1 MMIRV
6 LLIFCSI
13 IVTSSLC
20 AAEPVSIGAV
30 LPLSGKFASYGNKA
44 LQGIELAMER
54 YNSKG
59 LSKKSPVKLLIKD
72 SEGLPEVAERMVK
85 ELGREGVDVIIGP
98 ILSSTADSA
107 ARRAQHIGIPI
118 ITMTQKE
125 GITDIGDW
133 VFRNCITNAAQVKG
147 LVRHAVDG
155 GIKKAAVLY
164 PDNAYGRE
172 LSTVFDVEMAKM
184 GGEVVVAKSYRD
196 GQTDFGPEIKAMV
209 GPDFLKK
216 MKAYT
221 EEREKRFK
229 EAERS
234 GIGKDQKNDLIKPR
248 PGFDAIFIADYSE
261 RVGLIVPQLAFF
273 DVTGIKLLGI
283 SGWNSPNL
291 LKLAGRYLD
300 NAVFVDGFFG
310 GSQRPDVK
318 EFVELYL
325 KTFGEEPTILE
336 AQAFDTAGMVLS
348 VALEGIRS
356 RDGIRNG
363 IRKIREYPGICGNIT
378 FTGRDAERG
387 VYLLTV
393 RNERIEEV
401 REEEDSQMNKLRP

>member
-1 MMIRV
+1 MIIRV
-6 LLIFCSI
+6 FL
-13 IVTSSLC
+13 VLC
-20 AAEPVSIGAV
+20 LMLPPFTLYAAEGVSIGVV

-72 SEGLPEVAERMVK
+72 SEGLPEVAERAAN
-85 ELGREGVDVIIGP
+85 ELDREGVDVIIGP

-107 ARRAQHIGIPI
+107 SRRAQHLGIPI

-133 VFRNCITNAAQVKG
+133 VFRNGITNAAQVKG

-164 PDNAYGRE
+164 PDNVYGRE
-172 LSTVFDVEMAKM
+172 LSTIFDVEMAKM
-184 GGEVVVAKSYRD
+184 GGEVVAAKSYRD

-221 EEREKRFK
+221 EAREKRFK

-234 GIGKDQKNDLIKPR
+234 GIDKDQKNDLIKPR

-273 DVTGIKLLGI
+273 DVTGVKLLGI

-300 NAVFVDGFFG
+300 NAMFVDGFFS

-318 EFVELYL
+318 EFVKFYL

-348 VALEGIRS
+348 LALEGIRS
-356 RDGIRNG
+356 RDGIKNG

-378 FTGRDAERG
+378 FTGRDAERD

-401 REEEDSQMNKLRP
+401 REEEDSQTNKLRP

>member
-229 EAERS
+229 EAES
-234 GIGKDQKNDLIKPR
+234 IGKDQKNDLIKPR

-300 NAVFVDGFFG
+300 NAVFVDGFFS